1 MLHILWMLIKLIL
14 ILLGTVLG
22 LAVLV
27 LLLLLFCPVRY
38 SAEALKETSSFKE
51 TEAAVRVSWLFG
63 GISFTF
69 RRIQGK
75 NTQKLCVFGIPVLS
89 LLQKRK
95 QKKAAAGKVQTAEKS
110 SLSEQPTEKP
120 LPETKISLPE
130 TKISLPET
138 EISLP
143 QKKKPDIPYGSAE
156 AKQKKDPETGTSD
169 LSESDEKI
177 RTENKNKISALPDK
191 LKEIMDRLAQL
202 PSMLSK
208 IPLTIRRIYDKIDW
222 YRQFFEYP
230 RTKEAVSLVLDRSK
244 KLMHHIF
251 PKKIKGKVTFGSED
265 PSITGTALAVL
276 GMTMPFHK
284 NRVEIVPVF
293 DNQNILE
300 GNIKITGRIYG
311 FVPVKMLAE
320 LYFNKNIKYIIS
332 RWKHKEV

>member
-110 SLSEQPTEKP
+110 PLSEQPTEKP

-130 TKISLPET
+130 T

-143 QKKKPDIPYGSAE
+143 QEKKPDIPYGSAE

-191 LKEIMDRLAQL
+191 LKEIMDRLAQ

-300 GNIKITGRIYG
+300 GNIKIKGRIYG

>member
-120 LPETKISLPE
+120 LSE

-143 QKKKPDIPYGSAE
+143 QERNRIFPMVLP
-156 AKQKKDPETGTSD
+156 KQNRK
-169 LSESDEKI
+169 KI
-177 RTENKNKISALPDK
+177 RKQALLISVNQTRRSG
-191 LKEIMDRLAQL
+191 LKTR
-202 PSMLSK
+202 
-208 IPLTIRRIYDKIDW
+208 
-222 YRQFFEYP
+222 
-230 RTKEAVSLVLDRSK
+230 
-244 KLMHHIF
+244 
-251 PKKIKGKVTFGSED
+251 
-265 PSITGTALAVL
+265 
-276 GMTMPFHK
+276 
-284 NRVEIVPVF
+284 
-293 DNQNILE
+293 
-300 GNIKITGRIYG
+300 
-311 FVPVKMLAE
+311 
-320 LYFNKNIKYIIS
+320 IKYQHF
-332 RWKHKEV
+332 RTN

>member
-110 SLSEQPTEKP
+110 S
-120 LPETKISLPE
+120 
-130 TKISLPET
+130 
-138 EISLP
+138 
-143 QKKKPDIPYGSAE
+143 
-156 AKQKKDPETGTSD
+156 
-169 LSESDEKI
+169 
-177 RTENKNKISALPDK
+177 
-191 LKEIMDRLAQL
+191 
-202 PSMLSK
+202 
-208 IPLTIRRIYDKIDW
+208 
-222 YRQFFEYP
+222 
-230 RTKEAVSLVLDRSK
+230 
-244 KLMHHIF
+244 
-251 PKKIKGKVTFGSED
+251 
-265 PSITGTALAVL
+265 
-276 GMTMPFHK
+276 
-284 NRVEIVPVF
+284 
-293 DNQNILE
+293 
-300 GNIKITGRIYG
+300 
-311 FVPVKMLAE
+311 
-320 LYFNKNIKYIIS
+320 
-332 RWKHKEV
+332 

>member
-95 QKKAAAGKVQTAEKS
+95 QKK
-110 SLSEQPTEKP
+110 
-120 LPETKISLPE
+120 
-130 TKISLPET
+130 
-138 EISLP
+138 
-143 QKKKPDIPYGSAE
+143 KPDIPYGSAE

-230 RTKEAVSLVLDRSK
+230 RTKEAVSLILDRSK

-300 GNIKITGRIYG
+300 GNIKIKGRIYG

>member
-110 SLSEQPTEKP
+110 PLSEQPTEKP
-120 LPETKISLPE
+120 LPETKISLPQE
-130 TKISLPET
+130 
-138 EISLP
+138 
-143 QKKKPDIPYGSAE
+143 KKPDIPYGSAE

-177 RTENKNKISALPDK
+177 QTENKNKISALLDK

-222 YRQFFEYP
+222 YRQFFEHP

-265 PSITGTALAVL
+265 PSVTGTALAVL

-300 GNIKITGRIYG
+300 GNIKIKGRIYG

>member
-110 SLSEQPTEKP
+110 PLSEQPTEKP
-120 LPETKISLPE
+120 LPETKISLPQE
-130 TKISLPET
+130 
-138 EISLP
+138 
-143 QKKKPDIPYGSAE
+143 KKPDIPYGSAE

-284 NRVEIVPVF
+284 NRVEIVTVF

-300 GNIKITGRIYG
+300 GNIKIKGRIYG

>member
-110 SLSEQPTEKP
+110 PLSEQPTEKP
-120 LPETKISLPE
+120 LPETKISLPQE
-130 TKISLPET
+130 
-138 EISLP
+138 
-143 QKKKPDIPYGSAE
+143 KKPDIPYGSAE

-177 RTENKNKISALPDK
+177 RTENKNKISALLDK

-222 YRQFFEYP
+222 YRQFFEHP

-244 KLMHHIF
+244 KLMHHVF

-300 GNIKITGRIYG
+300 GNIKIKGRIYG

>member
-95 QKKAAAGKVQTAEKS
+95 
-110 SLSEQPTEKP
+110 
-120 LPETKISLPE
+120 
-130 TKISLPET
+130 
-138 EISLP
+138 

-284 NRVEIVPVF
+284 NRVEVVPVF

-300 GNIKITGRIYG
+300 GNIKIKGRIYG
-311 FVPVKMLAE
+311 FVPVKILVE

>member
-89 LLQKRK
+89 LLQKQK

-110 SLSEQPTEKP
+110 PLSEQPTEKP
-120 LPETKISLPE
+120 LPETKISLPQE
-130 TKISLPET
+130 
-138 EISLP
+138 
-143 QKKKPDIPYGSAE
+143 KKPDIPYGSAE

-300 GNIKITGRIYG
+300 GNIKIKGRIYG

>member
-95 QKKAAAGKVQTAEKS
+95 QKK
-110 SLSEQPTEKP
+110 
-120 LPETKISLPE
+120 
-130 TKISLPET
+130 
-138 EISLP
+138 
-143 QKKKPDIPYGSAE
+143 KPDIPYGSAE

-208 IPLTIRRIYDKIDW
+208 IPLTIQRIYDKIDW

-300 GNIKITGRIYG
+300 GNIKIKGRIYG

>member
-38 SAEALKETSSFKE
+38 SAEALKETTSFRE

-110 SLSEQPTEKP
+110 PLSEQPTEKP
-120 LPETKISLPE
+120 LPETKISLPQE
-130 TKISLPET
+130 
-138 EISLP
+138 
-143 QKKKPDIPYGSAE
+143 KKPDIPYGSAE

-177 RTENKNKISALPDK
+177 RTENKNKISALLDK

-300 GNIKITGRIYG
+300 GNIKIKGRIYG

>member
-130 TKISLPET
+130 TEISMPEEKKANLSSGSDAVEEEKTLEPET
-138 EISLP
+138 
-143 QKKKPDIPYGSAE
+143 
-156 AKQKKDPETGTSD
+156 SD
-169 LSESDEKI
+169 FYESEEKI
-177 RTENKNKISALPDK
+177 QAEKKNKISVILDK
-191 LKEIMDRLAQL
+191 LKEIMDKLAQL
-202 PSMLSK
+202 PSMLGK

-222 YRQFFEYP
+222 YRQFFEHP
-230 RTKEAVSLVLDRSK
+230 RTKEAVNLVLDRSK
-244 KLMHHIF
+244 KLLHHIF
-251 PKKIKGKVTFGSED
+251 PKKIRGQVTFGSED

-284 NRVEIVPVF
+284 NRVEVVPVF

-300 GNIKITGRIYG
+300 GNIKIKGRIYG

>member
-110 SLSEQPTEKP
+110 PLSEQPTEKP
-120 LPETKISLPE
+120 LPETKISLPQE
-130 TKISLPET
+130 
-138 EISLP
+138 
-143 QKKKPDIPYGSAE
+143 KKPDIPYGSAE

-177 RTENKNKISALPDK
+177 RTENKNKISALLDK

-222 YRQFFEYP
+222 YRQFFEHP

-300 GNIKITGRIYG
+300 GNIKIKGRIYG

>member
-120 LPETKISLPE
+120 LPEIKISLPQE
-130 TKISLPET
+130 
-138 EISLP
+138 
-143 QKKKPDIPYGSAE
+143 KKPDIPYGSAE

-222 YRQFFEYP
+222 YRQFFEHP

-265 PSITGTALAVL
+265 PSVTGTALAVL

-300 GNIKITGRIYG
+300 GNIKIKGRIYG

>member
-110 SLSEQPTEKP
+110 PLSEQPTEKP
-120 LPETKISLPE
+120 LPET
-130 TKISLPET
+130 

-143 QKKKPDIPYGSAE
+143 QEKKPDIPYGSAE

-169 LSESDEKI
+169 LGESDEKI

-222 YRQFFEYP
+222 YRQFFEHP

-300 GNIKITGRIYG
+300 GNIKIKGRIYG

>member
-95 QKKAAAGKVQTAEKS
+95 QKK
-110 SLSEQPTEKP
+110 
-120 LPETKISLPE
+120 
-130 TKISLPET
+130 
-138 EISLP
+138 
-143 QKKKPDIPYGSAE
+143 KPDIPYGSAE

-177 RTENKNKISALPDK
+177 RTENKNKISALLDK

-284 NRVEIVPVF
+284 NRVEVVPVF

-300 GNIKITGRIYG
+300 GNIKIKGRIYG
-311 FVPVKMLAE
+311 FVPVKILVE

>member
-120 LPETKISLPE
+120 LPETKISLP
-130 TKISLPET
+130 
-138 EISLP
+138 

-177 RTENKNKISALPDK
+177 RTENKNKISAFPDK

-300 GNIKITGRIYG
+300 GNIKIKGRIYG

>member
-75 NTQKLCVFGIPVLS
+75 NTQELCVFGIPVLS

-110 SLSEQPTEKP
+110 PLSEQPTEKP
-120 LPETKISLPE
+120 LPETKISLPQE
-130 TKISLPET
+130 
-138 EISLP
+138 
-143 QKKKPDIPYGSAE
+143 KKPDIPYGSAE

-177 RTENKNKISALPDK
+177 RTENKNKISALLDK

-284 NRVEIVPVF
+284 NRVEIVTVF

-300 GNIKITGRIYG
+300 GNIKIKGRIYG

>member
-1 MLHILWMLIKLIL
+1 M
-14 ILLGTVLG
+14 
-22 LAVLV
+22 
-27 LLLLLFCPVRY
+27 
-38 SAEALKETSSFKE
+38 
-51 TEAAVRVSWLFG
+51 
-63 GISFTF
+63 
-69 RRIQGK
+69 
-75 NTQKLCVFGIPVLS
+75 
-89 LLQKRK
+89 
-95 QKKAAAGKVQTAEKS
+95 QTAEKS
-110 SLSEQPTEKP
+110 PLSEQPTEKP
-120 LPETKISLPE
+120 LPETKISLPQE
-130 TKISLPET
+130 
-138 EISLP
+138 
-143 QKKKPDIPYGSAE
+143 KKPDIPYGSAE

-177 RTENKNKISALPDK
+177 RTENKNKISALLDK

-300 GNIKITGRIYG
+300 GNIKIKGRIYG

>member
-110 SLSEQPTEKP
+110 PLSEQPTEKP
-120 LPETKISLPE
+120 LPETKISLPQE
-130 TKISLPET
+130 
-138 EISLP
+138 
-143 QKKKPDIPYGSAE
+143 KKPDIPYGSAE

-222 YRQFFEYP
+222 YRQFFEHP

-265 PSITGTALAVL
+265 PSITGTVLAVL

-300 GNIKITGRIYG
+300 GNIKIKGRIYG

>member
-95 QKKAAAGKVQTAEKS
+95 
-110 SLSEQPTEKP
+110 
-120 LPETKISLPE
+120 
-130 TKISLPET
+130 
-138 EISLP
+138 

-244 KLMHHIF
+244 KLLHHIF
-251 PKKIKGKVTFGSED
+251 PKKIRGQVTFGSED

-300 GNIKITGRIYG
+300 GNIKIKGRIYG

>member
-95 QKKAAAGKVQTAEKS
+95 QKKATAGKVQTAEKS
-110 SLSEQPTEKP
+110 PLSEQPTEKP

-130 TKISLPET
+130 T

-143 QKKKPDIPYGSAE
+143 QEKKPDIPYGSAE

-230 RTKEAVSLVLDRSK
+230 RTKEAVSLILDRSK

-300 GNIKITGRIYG
+300 GNIKIKGRIYG

-320 LYFNKNIKYIIS
+320 LYFNKNIKYIIR

>member
-95 QKKAAAGKVQTAEKS
+95 
-110 SLSEQPTEKP
+110 
-120 LPETKISLPE
+120 
-130 TKISLPET
+130 
-138 EISLP
+138 

-300 GNIKITGRIYG
+300 GNIKIKGRIYG

>member
-95 QKKAAAGKVQTAEKS
+95 QKKATA
-110 SLSEQPTEKP
+110 EQPTEKP

-130 TKISLPET
+130 T

-143 QKKKPDIPYGSAE
+143 QEKKPDIPYGSAE

-230 RTKEAVSLVLDRSK
+230 RTKEAVSLILDRSK

-300 GNIKITGRIYG
+300 GNIKIKGRIYG

>member
-130 TKISLPET
+130 TELSMPEEKKANLSSGSDAVEEEKTLEPET
-138 EISLP
+138 
-143 QKKKPDIPYGSAE
+143 
-156 AKQKKDPETGTSD
+156 SD
-169 LSESDEKI
+169 FYESEEKI
-177 RTENKNKISALPDK
+177 QAEKKNKISVILDK
-191 LKEIMDRLAQL
+191 LKEIMDKLAQL
-202 PSMLSK
+202 PSMLGK

-222 YRQFFEYP
+222 YRQFFEHP
-230 RTKEAVSLVLDRSK
+230 RTKEAVNLVLDRSK
-244 KLMHHIF
+244 KLLHHIF
-251 PKKIKGKVTFGSED
+251 PKKIRGQVTFGSED

-300 GNIKITGRIYG
+300 GNIKIKGRIYG
-311 FVPVKMLAE
+311 FVPVKILAE

>member
-95 QKKAAAGKVQTAEKS
+95 QKK
-110 SLSEQPTEKP
+110 
-120 LPETKISLPE
+120 
-130 TKISLPET
+130 
-138 EISLP
+138 
-143 QKKKPDIPYGSAE
+143 KPDNPYGSAE

-222 YRQFFEYP
+222 YRQFFEHP
-230 RTKEAVSLVLDRSK
+230 RTKEAVSLILDRSK

-300 GNIKITGRIYG
+300 GNIKIKGRIYG

>member
-95 QKKAAAGKVQTAEKS
+95 QKK
-110 SLSEQPTEKP
+110 
-120 LPETKISLPE
+120 
-130 TKISLPET
+130 
-138 EISLP
+138 
-143 QKKKPDIPYGSAE
+143 KPDIPYGSAE

-177 RTENKNKISALPDK
+177 RTENKNKISALLDK

-222 YRQFFEYP
+222 YRQFFEHP

-265 PSITGTALAVL
+265 PSVTGTALAVL

-300 GNIKITGRIYG
+300 GNIKIKGRIYG

>member
-22 LAVLV
+22 LAVFV
-27 LLLLLFCPVRY
+27 LALLLFCPVRY
-38 SAEALKETSSFKE
+38 SAEAVKETASFKE
-51 TEAAVRVSWLFG
+51 AEAAVRVSWLFG

-95 QKKAAAGKVQTAEKS
+95 
-110 SLSEQPTEKP
+110 
-120 LPETKISLPE
+120 
-130 TKISLPET
+130 
-138 EISLP
+138 

-300 GNIKITGRIYG
+300 GNIKIKGRIYG

>member
-95 QKKAAAGKVQTAEKS
+95 QKK
-110 SLSEQPTEKP
+110 
-120 LPETKISLPE
+120 
-130 TKISLPET
+130 
-138 EISLP
+138 
-143 QKKKPDIPYGSAE
+143 KPDIPYGSAE
-156 AKQKKDPETGTSD
+156 AKQKKDPETGASD

-177 RTENKNKISALPDK
+177 RTEKKNKISALPDK

-222 YRQFFEYP
+222 YRQFFEHP

-300 GNIKITGRIYG
+300 GNIKIKGRIYG

>member
-120 LPETKISLPE
+120 LPETKISLPQE
-130 TKISLPET
+130 
-138 EISLP
+138 
-143 QKKKPDIPYGSAE
+143 KKPDIPYGSAE

-300 GNIKITGRIYG
+300 GNIKIKGRIYG

>member
-22 LAVLV
+22 LAALV

-75 NTQKLCVFGIPVLS
+75 NTQKLCFFGIPVLS

-95 QKKAAAGKVQTAEKS
+95 QKKAAVGKMHTAEKS
-110 SLSEQPTEKP
+110 PLSEQPTEKP
-120 LPETKISLPE
+120 LSEAQISL
-130 TKISLPET
+130 SET

-143 QKKKPDIPYGSAE
+143 KEKKPDIPYSSAE
-156 AKQKKDPETGTSD
+156 AKQEKDPETGASD

-177 RTENKNKISALPDK
+177 RTEKKNKISALPDK
-191 LKEIMDRLAQL
+191 LKEIMDRLAQI

-222 YRQFFEYP
+222 YRQFFEHP

-251 PKKIKGKVTFGSED
+251 PKKIKGNVTFGSED
-265 PSITGTALAVL
+265 PSVTGTALAVL

-300 GNIKITGRIYG
+300 GNIKIKGRIYG

>member
-38 SAEALKETSSFKE
+38 SAEALKETTSFRE

-95 QKKAAAGKVQTAEKS
+95 QKKSAAGKAHTAEKS

-120 LPETKISLPE
+120 LPEA
-130 TKISLPET
+130 KISLPET

-143 QKKKPDIPYGSAE
+143 QEKKPDIPYGSAE
-156 AKQKKDPETGTSD
+156 AKQKKDPETGASD

-177 RTENKNKISALPDK
+177 RTEKKNKISALPDK

-222 YRQFFEYP
+222 YRQFFEHP

-300 GNIKITGRIYG
+300 GNIKIKGRIYG

>member
-38 SAEALKETSSFKE
+38 SAEALKEMSSFKE

-110 SLSEQPTEKP
+110 PLSEQPTEKP
-120 LPETKISLPE
+120 LPETKISLPQE
-130 TKISLPET
+130 
-138 EISLP
+138 
-143 QKKKPDIPYGSAE
+143 KKPDIPYGSAE

-177 RTENKNKISALPDK
+177 RTENKNKISALLDK

-300 GNIKITGRIYG
+300 GNIKIKGRIYG

>member
-110 SLSEQPTEKP
+110 PLSEQPTEKP
-120 LPETKISLPE
+120 LPETKISLPQE
-130 TKISLPET
+130 
-138 EISLP
+138 
-143 QKKKPDIPYGSAE
+143 KKPDIPYGSAE

-177 RTENKNKISALPDK
+177 RTENKNKISALLDK

-222 YRQFFEYP
+222 YRQFFEHP

-251 PKKIKGKVTFGSED
+251 PKQIKGKVTFGSED
-265 PSITGTALAVL
+265 PSVTGTALAVL

-300 GNIKITGRIYG
+300 GNIKIKGRIYG

>member
-95 QKKAAAGKVQTAEKS
+95 QKKATAGKVQTAEKS
-110 SLSEQPTEKP
+110 PLSEQPTEKP

-130 TKISLPET
+130 T

-143 QKKKPDIPYGSAE
+143 QEKKPDIPYGSAE

-208 IPLTIRRIYDKIDW
+208 IPLTIQI
-222 YRQFFEYP
+222 
-230 RTKEAVSLVLDRSK
+230 
-244 KLMHHIF
+244 
-251 PKKIKGKVTFGSED
+251 
-265 PSITGTALAVL
+265 
-276 GMTMPFHK
+276 
-284 NRVEIVPVF
+284 
-293 DNQNILE
+293 
-300 GNIKITGRIYG
+300 GRAH
-311 FVPVKMLAE
+311 V
-320 LYFNKNIKYIIS
+320 
-332 RWKHKEV
+332 